1 MLLSFSVSLAVCQIL
16 NSRIGLSVPGCTSAV
31 ETSGTFIQ
39 LIRRPLLFTMTTK
52 IRLDKKEL
60 RFGRLL
66 VGMNSVVLA
75 FRETANLS
83 HKIKLC
89 TLDVHSNCLMGV
101 EGTALRSRVG
111 GVYFQTHPS

>member
-1 MLLSFSVSLAVCQIL
+1 
-16 NSRIGLSVPGCTSAV
+16 
-31 ETSGTFIQ
+31 
-39 LIRRPLLFTMTTK
+39 MTTK

-75 FRETANLS
+75 FKEIANLP

-89 TLDVHSNCLMGV
+89 TPDVHSNFMGV
-101 EGTALRSRVG
+101 EGTALRSRLG
-111 GVYFQTHPS
+111 RVYSQAYPY